1 MLPDDP
7 NIENLDP
14 FMRAW
19 MFNHWV
25 EDYND
30 NWKLLENVALLIGSF
45 ENPEAVRKILGKDS
59 ETFRSSD
66 KDFEDTTRQI
76 EEASKILTEKEKRAA
91 RRRRKVKE

>member
-1 MLPDDP
+1 
-7 NIENLDP
+7 
-14 FMRAW
+14 